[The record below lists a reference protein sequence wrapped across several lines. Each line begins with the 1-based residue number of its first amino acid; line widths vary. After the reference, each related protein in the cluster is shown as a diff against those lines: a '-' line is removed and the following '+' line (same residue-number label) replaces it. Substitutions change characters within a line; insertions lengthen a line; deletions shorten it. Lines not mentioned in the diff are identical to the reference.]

1 MTPNVRRML
10 KILNIPETEVN
21 RLEDISHRE
30 IADAYLKAHQELG
43 GKGLPYLGPIKNQDY
58 LGDPV
63 VYGLSLIHILPL

>member
-30 IADAYLKAHQELG
+30 LPTLILKLIRNWE
-43 GKGLPYLGPIKNQDY
+43 GKAC
-58 LGDPV
+58 
-63 VYGLSLIHILPL
+63 LISAP